1 MAEKGTYTYDWPRPM
16 VSVDAVVFS
25 RAADRTE
32 VLLINRGKEPF
43 KGCWAVPG
51 GFLELDEE
59 LEVGAARE
67 LAEETGV
74 TGVQLEQIRAFGTCG
89 RDPRGRMI
97 SIVFMGLAD
106 TEQRAAIKAGDD
118 AAKAQWFDIKKLPEN
133 LAFDHDEMIKFAID
147 KSIEWWASPTL
158 RDSAKREQYYE

>member
-1 MAEKGTYTYDWPRPM
+1 M

-25 RAADRTE
+25 RTAGATE
-32 VLLINRGKEPF
+32 VLLINRGNEPF

-59 LEVGAARE
+59 LEEGAARE

-74 TGVQLEQIRAFGTCG
+74 TGVKLEQIRVFGTCG

-97 SIVFMGLAD
+97 SIVFMGMAD
-106 TEQRAAIKAGDD
+106 EDRKIATKAGDD
-118 AAKAQWFDIKKLPEN
+118 AAKAQWFNIRNLPEN
-133 LAFDHDEMIKFAID
+133 LAFDHDEMLKFAVE
-147 KSIEWWASPTL
+147 KSIERWSDTVRHP
-158 RDSAKREQYYE
+158 